1 MVLST
6 LFGDGS
12 QHALPVTIMVACV
25 AGVIGEGEGEG
36 ERGRREKMR
45 GLGRGERERLPQEPR
60 SLHFCVRQRT
70 QISDWLIF
78 DSKSLENWSNLI
90 PLTVCPVW
98 YKTKWRARRMYYRR
112 LWPFFELGFE
122 QRISIETRAR
132 SCSKST
138 SRRKG
143 CVGGFTD
150 RKLTTLCG
158 DIHTP
163 KRFRRRIQIVLWFY
177 FLLCH

>member
-1 MVLST
+1 MPGVIQNKMAGEEDVLSK
-6 LFGDGS
+6 
-12 QHALPVTIMVACV
+12 ALAD
-25 AGVIGEGEGEG
+25 
-36 ERGRREKMR
+36 
-45 GLGRGERERLPQEPR
+45 L
-60 SLHFCVRQRT
+60 
-70 QISDWLIF
+70 
-78 DSKSLENWSNLI
+78 N
-90 PLTVCPVW
+90 
-98 YKTKWRARRMYYRR
+98 
-112 LWPFFELGFE
+112 LGFE

-163 KRFRRRIQIVLWFY
+163 KRFRRRIS
-177 FLLCH
+177 LCLTPL